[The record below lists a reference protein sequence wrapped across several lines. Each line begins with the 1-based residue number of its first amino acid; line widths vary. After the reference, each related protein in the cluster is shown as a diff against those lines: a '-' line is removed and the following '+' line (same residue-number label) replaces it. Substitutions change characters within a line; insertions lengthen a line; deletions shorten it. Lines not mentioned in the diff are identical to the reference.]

1 MSLGLRPCIPLLC
14 SVAALW
20 ACAAPANSAS
30 QLQLYI
36 QDRTYQLGVYGPTQ
50 QAIYTVAIHALRST
64 LRDVKTP
71 KPFLLDPLIYDG
83 VVYPV
88 HLTALDTA
96 WTAKAEMPAD
106 NAAAGIPPRDK
117 IVGNL
122 IKDVNVA
129 GGAITL
135 TYGNNA
141 ARMLDGKRLTL
152 RPAVVADQPLVPIAW
167 ICHRLPVPKGME
179 ARGRDETDI
188 PPGFL
193 PLECRGPAEK

>member
-1 MSLGLRPCIPLLC
+1 MSVGLRPCIPLLC

-96 WTAKAEMPAD
+96 WTAKAVAERWVDGIGASKASTAHPAFLLSLGVPWRWKGD
-106 NAAAGIPPRDK
+106 TVRIDVGYDVVPRTRDGECQ
-117 IVGNL
+117 VYCG
-122 IKDVNVA
+122 VETRW
-129 GGAITL
+129 TL
-135 TYGNNA
+135 F
-141 ARMLDGKRLTL
+141 
-152 RPAVVADQPLVPIAW
+152 LVPTPGGWGI
-167 ICHRLPVPKGME
+167 
-179 ARGRDETDI
+179 GRVG
-188 PPGFL
+188 GFAYL
-193 PLECRGPAEK
+193 H

>member
-1 MSLGLRPCIPLLC
+1 MRRHSAGFTWIELLFVLAVFAILMALAIPGLRDASARAQVKEGL
-14 SVAALW
+14 AL
-20 ACAAPANSAS
+20 ADLAK
-30 QLQLYI
+30 
-36 QDRTYQLGVYGPTQ
+36 RGV
-50 QAIYTVAIHALRST
+50 QA
-64 LRDVKTP
+64 
-71 KPFLLDPLIYDG
+71 
-83 VVYPV
+83 
-88 HLTALDTA
+88 A
-96 WTAKAEMPAD
+96 WTATGEMPAD
-106 NAAAGIPPRDK
+106 NAAAAIPPRDK
-117 IVGNL
+117 IIGNL
-122 IKDVNVA
+122 VKDVNVA

-188 PPGFL
+188 PSGFL